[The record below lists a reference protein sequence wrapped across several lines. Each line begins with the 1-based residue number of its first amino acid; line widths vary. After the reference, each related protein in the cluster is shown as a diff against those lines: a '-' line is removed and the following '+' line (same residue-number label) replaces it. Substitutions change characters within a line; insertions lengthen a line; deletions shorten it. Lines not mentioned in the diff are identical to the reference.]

1 MSKNK
6 FLMTQSL
13 LSAWNYIY
21 KVESGY
27 EDFLT
32 TLHRKPIPPTQA
44 MLDGRQFE
52 NMVAAYCK
60 GAKIP
65 DKHKWAKGIKAVGE
79 IVRGSAF
86 QVKLYKDMR
95 IDGVDFILYGILDN
109 LKCGEIIDTK
119 FSKKY
124 KVGKYLDSPQHP
136 MYFEICPEAYKFT
149 YVISN
154 GKDVFKETYLRENT
168 EPISKEIS
176 MFMRFL
182 EDNNLVNTYAE
193 LWRSKY

>member
-6 FLMTQSL
+6 FLITQSL

-21 KVESGY
+21 KTESGY

-32 TLHRKPIPPTQA
+32 TLQRKPIPPTQA

-52 NMVAAYCK
+52 NMVAAYCG
-60 GAKIP
+60 GAVVD

-79 IVRGSAF
+79 IVRGSVF
-86 QVKLYKDMR
+86 QVKLYKDVT
-95 IDGVDFILYGILDN
+95 IDGIDFVLYGILDN

-119 FSKKY
+119 FSKTY

-136 MYFEICPEAYKFT
+136 MYFELCPEAHKFT
-149 YVISN
+149 YLISN
-154 GKDVFKETYLRENT
+154 GKDVFREEYLRENT

-176 MFMRFL
+176 MFMKFL
-182 EDNNLVNTYAE
+182 DENNLVDIYTE
-193 LWRSKY
+193 LWKSKY